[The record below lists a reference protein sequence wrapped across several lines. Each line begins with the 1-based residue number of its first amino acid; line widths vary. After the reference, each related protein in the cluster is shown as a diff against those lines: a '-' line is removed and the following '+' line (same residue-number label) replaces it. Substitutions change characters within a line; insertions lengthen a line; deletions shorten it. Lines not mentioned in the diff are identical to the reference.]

1 MKAHATA
8 QSRTPFNRCMV
19 GLHLD
24 CMEDQKDKLH
34 SMLIAI
40 RDAAPSDDV
49 TLRNLI
55 RIATDIVEAHGDW
68 CQLRECLGIKRGGD
82 E

>member
-1 MKAHATA
+1 MNAAA
-8 QSRTPFNRCMV
+8 SQSRPPYNRCMV
-19 GLHLD
+19 RLQLD
-24 CMEDQKDKLH
+24 IMEDQKDKLH
-34 SMLIAI
+34 SMLVAI

-55 RIATDIVEAHGDW
+55 RIATDIVEAHGAW
-68 CQLRECLGIKRGGD
+68 YQLRECLGIKRGED